1 MASFDLPHVGPPPVE
16 ETKTTKSKTEYYSRL
31 NDWCEAAVEEG
42 KALQT
47 NVPELTEISQVL
59 EYLSG
64 LQWKEAMP
72 SYRSK
77 PVSNEF
83 LQMFWETIG
92 LLTDIRPMFN
102 IVDVSADHHH
112 SEIQS
117 ILNRGAKAW
126 ASTNQFEQRLAFC
139 MMFGMLTSAP
149 AKIYWNPFARGNS
162 GDPNDGDISLEARSP
177 SSILRLGNGW
187 SANIQDD
194 ECVIERQDQTLDWI
208 KRAYPTMGKYVV
220 AEEQKSSFTTE
231 VSGVQVSPQLYPPM
245 SSSMK
250 MLKGVGDKEAYMSV
264 YPKAEVQGFWYN
276 DDGVNEGK
284 EKVLM
289 GPKRADGTP
298 AQSWCYW
305 VDPGKKLYPRGHV
318 VVRANRVILYDQ
330 PNPYYHR
337 KKPFCLLSLY
347 GVPWQQYAMS
357 VCAPWMKQ
365 QDILN
370 QMMAGILDVVK
381 KILRPAL
388 MAAKSAINPAA
399 MKAIDSGKP
408 NLKIT
413 YSQNAPH
420 APTWQTPPQLPTNVL
435 QVYSMVLNSMK
446 QSSGAS
452 AIGDALGKKQVPSGD
467 SLEKITQA
475 KNTPIR
481 YMGRAAEW
489 FLDEVGQMW
498 TADFLQFYDAGMRME
513 LLGPSGLAQPDMDN
527 KPGSLIPDGVN
538 SESFVR
544 RYHFKT
550 KKGSLLNAQHQEK
563 LPIVFALRK
572 GKDLSRRKM
581 FEFLDWN
588 INEEENDTELKAEAA
603 AAAQMAPPPKP
614 GAHK

>member
-1 MASFDLPHVGPPPVE
+1 MSEYSLPFVDPKPAE
-16 ETKTTKSKTEYYSRL
+16 EARTTTSLKAYYTRL
-31 NDWCEAAVEEG
+31 NDWCEAACEEG

-47 NVPELTEISQVL
+47 NIPELNEISQTL

-92 LLTDIRPMFN
+92 LLTDIRPMFH
-102 IVDVSADHHH
+102 ITDCAADGKF
-112 SEIQS
+112 SEIEK
-117 ILNRGAKAW
+117 IVNRGAKAW
-126 ASTNQFEQRLAFC
+126 ASTNQFEQRMSFC
-139 MMFGMLTSAP
+139 MMYGMLTSAP

-162 GDPNDGDISLEARSP
+162 GDPEDGDISLEARSP
-177 SSILRLGNGW
+177 ASILRLGNGW
-187 SANIQDD
+187 STNIQDD

-208 KRAYPTMGKYVV
+208 KRAYPNMGKYVQ
-220 AEEQKSSFTTE
+220 AEDQKSSFTTQ
-231 VSGVQVSPQLYPPM
+231 VSSVQVQPQLYPPM
-245 SSSMK
+245 SSSAR
-250 MLKGVGDKEAYMSV
+250 MLKGVGDKNSYQSV
-264 YPKAEVQGFWYN
+264 YPKAEVQTFWYN
-276 DDGVNEGK
+276 DDLINESR
-284 EKVLM
+284 EKVWM
-289 GPKRADGTP
+289 GPKNA
-298 AQSWCYW
+298 SWGYW
-305 VDPGKKLYPRGHV
+305 VNPGKKLYPRGHV

-330 PNPYYHR
+330 PNPYFHR
-337 KKPFCLLSLY
+337 RKPFAIMSLY

-381 KILRPAL
+381 KTLRPAL
-388 MAAKSAINPAA
+388 MAAKSAISPAA
-399 MKAIDSGKP
+399 MKSIDSGKP

-420 APTWQTPPQLPTNVL
+420 APTWQTPPALPTNVL
-435 QVYSMVLNSMK
+435 QVYTMILNSMK

-452 AIGDALGKKQVPSGD
+452 AVGDALGKKQVPSGD

-489 FLDEVGQMW
+489 FLDDVGQMW
-498 TADFLQFYDAGMRME
+498 TANFLQFYDAGMRME
-513 LLGPSGLAQPDMDN
+513 LLGPSGLAASDLDD
-527 KPGSLIPDGVN
+527 KPGSLIPDGIN
-538 SESFVR
+538 SEQFVR

-563 LPIVFALRK
+563 LPIVFAMRK
-572 GKDLSRRKM
+572 GRDLSRKKV
-581 FEFLDWN
+581 FEFLAWN
-588 INEEENDTELKAEAA
+588 INEKENDEELAEEAQAQAKAQAA
-603 AAAQMAPPPKP
+603 AGVQPK
-614 GAHK
+614 GGHR